1 MKKYVLCVTT
11 LIALATA
18 VPAQAALMDFAISP
32 LGGTPSYTGA
42 TLDSS
47 TAFYL
52 GGGTYQVSNVNA
64 ADTTGVTVGA
74 ALSIVPD
81 TFTYGS
87 STGIAQAISVTKT
100 FTTTGGSFPGLY
112 TETLTSIAVLS
123 RAANTIDLELFG
135 VLNGPAGSGFSN
147 TPAGLLLDANQ
158 SGGPGNSV
166 AWSATELSNPPPLG
180 GTPLPAAL
188 PLFASGL
195 GALGM
200 LGWRRKRKNAA
211 AIAAA

>member
-1 MKKYVLCVTT
+1 MEATMKKYVLCVTT

-100 FTTTGGSFPGLY
+100 F
-112 TETLTSIAVLS
+112 
-123 RAANTIDLELFG
+123 
-135 VLNGPAGSGFSN
+135 
-147 TPAGLLLDANQ
+147 
-158 SGGPGNSV
+158 
-166 AWSATELSNPPPLG
+166 
-180 GTPLPAAL
+180 
-188 PLFASGL
+188 
-195 GALGM
+195 
-200 LGWRRKRKNAA
+200 
-211 AIAAA
+211 